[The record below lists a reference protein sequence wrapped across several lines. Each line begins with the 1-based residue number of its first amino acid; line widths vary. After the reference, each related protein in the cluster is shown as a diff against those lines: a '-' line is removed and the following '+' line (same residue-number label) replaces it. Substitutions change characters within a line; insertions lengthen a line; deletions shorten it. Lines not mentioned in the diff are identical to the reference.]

1 MPFGFGVG
9 DDGDARQPG
18 GFDMANLG
26 AALQQLGAM
35 LQSGQAGPD
44 AGGPVN
50 WAMVTDVARKAL
62 VAQGDPSVSDAE
74 RRAVTDAV
82 RLADVWLDGAVTFPA
97 VTAAPA
103 AWSRS
108 EWLEETLPTWR
119 RIVQPIAEHMQQVV
133 GQSLPGSGELDIA
146 TLQENLPE
154 QLRDMLPDGLPP
166 EFAQMMAPMLGMMQ
180 QLGAVAF
187 SMQLGQALAGLAGDV
202 LGASDIGIP
211 LTDEPRAALLPA
223 NVARFGEGQDPG
235 LAALY
240 LQYGRYLL
248 LASSNDSWV
257 MIATYALFIGPA
269 AALMGSM
276 AANVLVTRWFSGNQG
291 KAFGLVNLPL
301 GMMVVPIVAAH
312 VLEQYGLQ
320 VLYLVSG
327 LALLL
332 IIPAAW
338 VLVDHPQDIGQ
349 RAEDSR
355 LQRDAVTPPMS
366 PVSVWSLLRRLE
378 LWGIGVALGII
389 IGAATM
395 KQAHL
400 VPLLREQGHSLQLAS
415 TLLALTSGAGAV
427 GSILIGWLAD
437 RFGGLSILLANA
449 TLQAMMWLVFLFPAS
464 VSLLVFDAIVMGACG
479 GGVSAA
485 QGVLISRYFGTANFG
500 RALGIIGLIAAPFM
514 LGLNTVAGVV
524 HDQTGS
530 YREPVVL
537 IIAATAFAAMVLWGV
552 SRRADRT

>member
-1 MPFGFGVG
+1 MSDAELHPPAAPRSEQQGSFSGWRMVLLATFVHSSAYGVIFGGYGVSVLAIEERYAVSRATATSMLSVMVAVIIFSAPLLG
-9 DDGDARQPG
+9 ALYAR
-18 GFDMANLG
+18 FSLRKSFLIG
-26 AALQQLGAM
+26 AAL
-35 LQSGQAGPD
+35 SVAG
-44 AGGPVN
+44 
-50 WAMVTDVARKAL
+50 
-62 VAQGDPSVSDAE
+62 
-74 RRAVTDAV
+74 
-82 RLADVWLDGAVTFPA
+82 
-97 VTAAPA
+97 
-103 AWSRS
+103 
-108 EWLEETLPTWR
+108 
-119 RIVQPIAEHMQQVV
+119 
-133 GQSLPGSGELDIA
+133 
-146 TLQENLPE
+146 
-154 QLRDMLPDGLPP
+154 
-166 EFAQMMAPMLGMMQ
+166 
-180 QLGAVAF
+180 
-187 SMQLGQALAGLAGDV
+187 
-202 LGASDIGIP
+202 
-211 LTDEPRAALLPA
+211 
-223 NVARFGEGQDPG
+223 
-235 LAALY
+235 
-240 LQYGRYLL
+240 YLL